1 MLLHGALSFDLRRYD
16 EALKDFEWVRDHGRR
31 GLTAYA
37 GVMRFKIAQSLEA
50 AGRTADARAA
60 YADFLAFWKTAD
72 DDLPIVVEARQA
84 LARLGAS

>member
-1 MLLHGALSFDLRRYD
+1 
-16 EALKDFEWVRDHGRR
+16 
-31 GLTAYA
+31 
-37 GVMRFKIAQSLEA
+37 MRFKIAQSLEA
-50 AGRTADARAA
+50 AGRTADARAV